1 MKGMASAPD
10 YYVPPA
16 EGPHP
21 GTVIAAT
28 PKLSK
33 AGATM
38 IHIQTQL
45 DGMSEVID
53 DYMITDGA
61 AKGAGM
67 GKTKLRGLGIDVS
80 SDVEVPDEQIC
91 AQLLNRKCIIVLEHE
106 DQTKATEDG
115 TRVKATHLDERTGQ
129 VIQLKR
135 ATAKGY
141 RMANVGGMQAQA
153 PQTQYAAPPGVPQ
166 QQFAPQQ
173 FAPQA
178 QAPVAFAP
186 VAAPPQ
192 QYAPQTAQPPFA
204 PTQQPQFVPNQPQQQ
219 FAYQGQP
226 QQYAPQAPAQ
236 APAQPQY
243 APQAPQPQYAA
254 AQPQYQQAPQ
264 GYAPAPGI
272 PAPVQFQ
279 SPAAPAPVPWATNPA
294 APPTNGVEGEKKK
307 RKAKITDEAQ
317 G

>member
-153 PQTQYAAPPGVPQ
+153 PQMQYAQPPAVPQ
-166 QQFAPQQ
+166 QQFAPQAPVQ
-173 FAPQA
+173 FAPA
-178 QAPVAFAP
+178 AP
-186 VAAPPQ
+186 PPQ
-192 QYAPQTAQPPFA
+192 QYAPQSAQPPFA

-236 APAQPQY
+236 APAQAQY